1 MKTNLN
7 TKLASL
13 TLALSFVTCF
23 GFTAVAGATDA
34 APAATGRA
42 TTSEATATTS
52 ETSTTVPAN
61 VQAIIKAGD
70 AKIAARFKTL
80 DALTAK
86 IAATTKLS
94 AANKAALTAE
104 VASAK
109 AGLTALKTKL
119 DADTTLATAKADE
132 RLILTDYRVYM
143 LVAPK
148 VHILKVADNQLT
160 KEASLTVFANLL
172 KTKAATSSQASTLV
186 PQVDDM
192 IAKIAAAT
200 KLTQNVEDKVL
211 PLKPSDYNSNHAL
224 LVQYLKDL
232 KTAQTTN
239 VAAYQEGMAVAKAL
253 GQL

>member
-1 MKTNLN
+1 MKAIN
-7 TKLASL
+7 TKVTGL

-23 GFTAVAGATDA
+23 GFTTIASAT
-34 APAATGRA
+34 APTPPASREA
-42 TTSEATATTS
+42 TTTT
-52 ETSTTVPAN
+52 TSTTAD
-61 VQAIIKAGD
+61 QAKLQAVITAGD
-70 AKIAARFKTL
+70 AKIAARLKTL
-80 DALTAK
+80 DALSAK
-86 IAATTKLS
+86 IAAATKLS

-104 VASAK
+104 VAAAK
-109 AGLTALKTKL
+109 AGLTTLKAKL
-119 DADTTLATAKADE
+119 DANTTLAAAQADE
-132 RLILTDYRVYM
+132 KLIFTDYRVYM

-148 VHILKVADNQLT
+148 VHILKVADNQLN
-160 KEASLTVFANLL
+160 KQAALTIFANLL

-186 PQVDDM
+186 PQIDDM

-232 KTAQTTN
+232 KTAQQTN
-239 VAAYQEGMAVAKAL
+239 IAAYNIGMDVTKAL